1 MEKIEERK
9 VIINGR
15 SFEDVRKDINETA
28 SLGYDQVKA
37 GQWREK
43 ELSRMFEIYRQKAD
57 ELNKAQ
63 ENTQE
68 PKVKYVAR

>member
-1 MEKIEERK
+1 MEKIEKRK

-15 SFEDVRKDINETA
+15 TFEDVENDINEIVSCGFDQEKA
-28 SLGYDQVKA
+28 SIFRD
-37 GQWREK
+37 K
-43 ELSRMFEIYRQKAD
+43 ELSRMFEIYKQKAD

-63 ENTQE
+63 ENVID